1 MSTRTIGVAG
11 GGKMARG
18 VARHLAAAGHTV
30 LVFDRKP
37 ESAAKVAAE
46 AGDGQPGTVRAAEL
60 GEVLAGDAVVI
71 AMWYPGSVK
80 FAGAHAAAL
89 AGKIVIDIANPLD
102 ETFTGLSI
110 EPTTSAAEELA
121 KVLPGS
127 PVVKAFNT
135 QPAAVLYAGEFGGTG
150 LDTFVASDD
159 AGAKAAVLD
168 LLGGSGLRGIDAGK
182 LANSRLLERLCAFGI
197 ELSNRYDTGG
207 FGFKFLP
214 AGELTTP
221 S

>member
-1 MSTRTIGVAG
+1 
-11 GGKMARG
+11 MARG

-30 LVFDRKP
+30 LIFDRKP

-46 AGDGQPGTVRAAEL
+46 AGDGQPGTVSAAD
-60 GEVLAGDAVVI
+60 VDQMLAADVIVI
-71 AMWYPGSVK
+71 AMWYPGSVE
-80 FAGAHAAAL
+80 FARAHAAAL
-89 AGKIVIDIANPLD
+89 DGKIVVDIANPLD

-121 KVLPGS
+121 KAIPAS
-127 PVVKAFNT
+127 SVVKAFNT
-135 QPAAVLYAGEFGGTG
+135 QPAPVLFAGVVGDTA
-150 LDTFVASDD
+150 LDTYAASDD
-159 AGAKAAVLD
+159 ADAKAAVLD
-168 LLGGSGLRGIDAGK
+168 LVRGSGLRGIDAGR

-214 AGELTTP
+214 AGELPEP